1 MRSLNS
7 ICKARDEARHV
18 SRSWS
23 SSKPVEPVSAVAKYM
38 PDADSQY
45 GSQANKDL
53 WYSLEVRQISDDAKM
68 FTPEIAKLANTGYNK
83 VMGLPQFKH
92 HFTLHSSPEDF
103 LQYIDRSLYTVQYKG
118 ELV

>member
-7 ICKARDEARHV
+7 ICRARDEARYV

-23 SSKPVEPVSAVAKYM
+23 TSKPVEAVSAVAKYM

-53 WYSLEVRQISDDAKM
+53 WYSLEVREINGGKL
-68 FTPEIAKLANTGYNK
+68 FTPEIAKVANTAYNK

-92 HFTLHSSPEDF
+92 QFTLHSSPEDF